1 MKKYIHIISREIN
14 VLLLLLLASNG
25 DLVGWLLC
33 MVKMLIIDSIINTKK
48 KNIGKK
54 NYLYEKFVRNL
65 Y

>member
-1 MKKYIHIISREIN
+1 MKKDIHIISREIN

>member
-48 KNIGKK
+48 NISKK
-54 NYLYEKFVRNL
+54 YYLYEKFVRNL